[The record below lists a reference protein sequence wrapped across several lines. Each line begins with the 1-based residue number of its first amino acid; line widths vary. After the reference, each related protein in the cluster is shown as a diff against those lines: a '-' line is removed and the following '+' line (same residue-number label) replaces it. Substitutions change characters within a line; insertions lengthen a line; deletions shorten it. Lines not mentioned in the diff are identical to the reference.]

1 MSQSTNKLHGLI
13 GDHLRTIEKMRTKAL
28 KEEREL
34 SKKDVNLIQTFRK
47 KIVEISTKL
56 QKGW

>member
-1 MSQSTNKLHGLI
+1 MSKATNKLHGLI
-13 GDHLRTIEKMRTKAL
+13 GDYLRTIDSMKKKAEKENRN
-28 KEEREL
+28 L
-34 SKKDVNLIQTFRK
+34 SKRDAIFIGSLRK